1 MQPHQSVSEMAQ
13 EALER
18 QAEALAQR
26 RGLSLE
32 DARQAVSDTEAGR
45 QLRDLASGEHR
56 HERAQELAGECVL
69 GAGRGEIDA
78 PLCLGGSLALCS
90 RTPLLVARGLH
101 GVVGRQG
108 GAQRSTIRSLR
119 RNSQALGDEPSIVDQ
134 GSGTVRGGGF
144 VVAAVRQLTD
154 RDFDTVDRI
163 QRSAYSPD
171 FLEDLAVFADKFAR
185 YPDGCWV
192 AEVDGQVVG
201 YLFSH
206 PGHFS
211 APPA

>member
-1 MQPHQSVSEMAQ
+1 
-13 EALER
+13 
-18 QAEALAQR
+18 
-26 RGLSLE
+26 
-32 DARQAVSDTEAGR
+32 
-45 QLRDLASGEHR
+45 
-56 HERAQELAGECVL
+56 
-69 GAGRGEIDA
+69 
-78 PLCLGGSLALCS
+78 
-90 RTPLLVARGLH
+90 
-101 GVVGRQG
+101 
-108 GAQRSTIRSLR
+108 
-119 RNSQALGDEPSIVDQ
+119 
-134 GSGTVRGGGF
+134 

-211 APPA
+211 APRPEQAAGGCKKYRHEVFYQ

>member
-1 MQPHQSVSEMAQ
+1 M
-13 EALER
+13 
-18 QAEALAQR
+18 
-26 RGLSLE
+26 
-32 DARQAVSDTEAGR
+32 
-45 QLRDLASGEHR
+45 
-56 HERAQELAGECVL
+56 
-69 GAGRGEIDA
+69 
-78 PLCLGGSLALCS
+78 
-90 RTPLLVARGLH
+90 
-101 GVVGRQG
+101 
-108 GAQRSTIRSLR
+108 
-119 RNSQALGDEPSIVDQ
+119 
-134 GSGTVRGGGF
+134 
-144 VVAAVRQLTD
+144 VAAVRQLTA

-211 APPA
+211 APPGLNKLLEDQAGPPDCYFIHDVAVHPAQRGIGVAQLLVAAAFAHAAARGFPGIALVAVQNSRGFWERRGFRLVSEAMPAVGAVRRSYGSQAHYMIRGSAEPGAAPDPARM